1 MNHEFYMASIVGANI
16 REVDVS
22 EIPKPWTKFYDNGVQ
37 ETIEIPEIP
46 VHKMYENTA
55 KKYPNKIAFD
65 FFGLTSSPP

>member
-1 MNHEFYMASIVGANI
+1 MASIVGANI

>member
-1 MNHEFYMASIVGANI
+1 MASIVGTNI

-22 EIPKPWTKFYDNGVQ
+22 EIPKPWTKFYDNGVH

-55 KKYPNKIAFD
+55 KNIPRKSH
-65 FFGLTSSPP
+65 LTFSEQSGPLSR